1 MSSVSLGT
9 DHTVAPITPIITD
22 EEQEEN
28 DVINSENRHSYAD
41 DIALFEHLPDNDH
54 LLRRAL
60 LVEEEDGDTDFDR
73 DLHAM
78 PALLVEEEDGDIAL
92 DRDLHAMPMSFGDP
106 DEVDLKEAEERRLL
120 EEE

>member
-9 DHTVAPITPIITD
+9 DHTVAPIIPIITD

-28 DVINSENRHSYAD
+28 DVISSENRHSSAD
-41 DIALFEHLPDNDH
+41 DIALFEHLPDDDH

-60 LVEEEDGDTDFDR
+60 LVEEEDGDT
-73 DLHAM
+73 
-78 PALLVEEEDGDIAL
+78 AL
-92 DRDLHAMPMSFGDP
+92 DRDLHVMPMSFGDP
-106 DEVDLKEAEERRLL
+106 DEVDLKVAEERRLL